1 MTPTGQTPW
10 VTTTAPADAV
20 EMGRLG
26 GPWGVKG
33 WLKLI
38 PYSGDAEVLLD
49 SRDWVLQAPA
59 GRFGRGFTSFSGAVA
74 VRVREC
80 KPHGDG
86 LVVRLEGLDDRD
98 QADRLKGCSVWVS
111 RSVFPALPEGEYYW
125 VDLIGAQVVNREGL
139 VLGVVHDLMATGP
152 HSVLVVQPPE
162 SAQVPGV
169 APAAEVLIPFVPL
182 YVDRVDL
189 AAKRIEVDWQLDY

>member
-152 HSVLVVQPPE
+152 HSVLVVQPPP
-162 SAQVPGV
+162 SAQVPGA

-189 AAKRIEVDWQLDY
+189 AAKRIEVDWRLDY

>member
-111 RSVFPALPEGEYYW
+111 RSAFPALPEGEYYW

-139 VLGVVHDLMATGP
+139 VLGVVYDLMATGP
-152 HSVLVVQPPE
+152 HSVLVVQPPP
-162 SAQVPGV
+162 SALAPDA